1 MSSVTSSSIE
11 QEISIV
17 EKKIVSVNKEMHVL
31 NEQLSEQVLSS
42 FFTMI
47 KV

>member
-31 NEQLSEQVLSS
+31 NEQLSEQVLFS
-42 FFTMI
+42 FFTML